1 VRIQGTVRGAFRG
14 ENPFGANPTAVE
26 VKADNV
32 EIAEGGQPKGLR
44 LMPIQYPVLLYNRS
58 ERKITASSKE
68 AITRA
73 KVKPAKATAGTPR

>member
-1 VRIQGTVRGAFRG
+1 
-14 ENPFGANPTAVE
+14 
-26 VKADNV
+26 V
-32 EIAEGGQPKGLR
+32 EIVEGGQPKGLR